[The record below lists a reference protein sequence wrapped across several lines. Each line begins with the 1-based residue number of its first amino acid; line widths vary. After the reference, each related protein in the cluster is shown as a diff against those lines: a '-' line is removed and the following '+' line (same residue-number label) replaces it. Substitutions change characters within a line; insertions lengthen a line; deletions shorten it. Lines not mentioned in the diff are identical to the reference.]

1 MNLWCDG
8 GVMAEGPKIEFD
20 HATGEKIPHF
30 RSLSGIEYKR
40 IYDRNDWTGELPD
53 AAEYPFTRGIYR
65 DMYRGRL
72 WTRRQQSGF
81 GSPEESN
88 DLLKYLLRIGQT
100 GINIDSDIAGKL
112 GLDPDY
118 PLARADVGLQGT
130 SMATYEDMVAL
141 FKDIPLDRISSTLI
155 FPPPASVVMM
165 GQYLMMAKA
174 QGIPWENIIG
184 TMMNCPFTQ
193 LVGPTF
199 QANTDFFPIDLAL
212 KIGLDLIEYL
222 IPRCPKWN
230 ILNVNSRNIRESGV
244 DAVQEA
250 AFSLSLGTD
259 FVSRLCM
266 RGLDVDLFAKRIGFF
281 SAVHLDIFE
290 EVAKFRAMRR
300 IWARQ
305 MKERFGAK
313 DPKSMWFRCAV
324 QTSSLTLTAQEPM
337 NNIVRAAVQTL
348 TAILSGVQSV
358 HTTSYDEAYCL
369 PTQQTQKLAIRTQQ
383 IIAYETGVTKS
394 VDPLG
399 GAYLVERMTDELEE
413 RIWELMRKI
422 DDRGGFVECFKAGWV
437 ENELNQARYKLA
449 DQIETADLP
458 IVGMNLFRDEEASHD
473 IDIFKQAPDMQAKR
487 IEYVTTYKKSRNHE
501 PVRRAL
507 AHLAERTR
515 KHADKDLVAPMLD
528 AIEARA
534 TLQEVCDAMREGVNF
549 TMPR

>member
-1 MNLWCDG
+1 
-8 GVMAEGPKIEFD
+8 MAEGPKIEFD
-20 HATGEKIPHF
+20 HSTGEKIPHF
-30 RSLSGIEYKR
+30 RSLSGLEYKR
-40 IYDRNDWTGELPD
+40 IYSRQDWDGTLPD
-53 AAEYPFTRGIYR
+53 AGEYPFTRGIHP

-88 DLLKYLLRIGQT
+88 DLLKFLLKVGQT
-100 GINIDSDIAGKL
+100 GINIDSDIGTKL

-118 PLARADVGLQGT
+118 PLAQADVGLQGT
-130 SMATYEDMVAL
+130 SMCTYEDMKAL

-155 FPPPASVVMM
+155 FPPPSSPVLM
-165 GQYLMMAKA
+165 GQYMLMAKE
-174 QGIPWENIIG
+174 QGIPLENLIG
-184 TMMNCPFTQ
+184 TIMNCPFTQ

-199 QANTDFFPIDLAL
+199 QANTAFFPIDLAL

-222 IPRCPKWN
+222 VPRAPKWN

-250 AFSLSLGTD
+250 AFSLALGCD
-259 FVSRLCM
+259 YVDRLCK
-266 RGLDVDLFAKRIGFF
+266 RGLDVDSFARRIGFF
-281 SAVHLDIFE
+281 SAVHLDLFE

-305 MKERFGAK
+305 LKDRFGAK
-313 DPKSMWFRCAV
+313 NEKSMWFRVAV

-348 TAILSGVQSV
+348 AAILSGVQSV

-369 PTQQTQKLAIRTQQ
+369 PTEATQKLAIRTQQ

-394 VDPLG
+394 ADPLG
-399 GAYLVERMTDELEE
+399 GSYLVETLTNELEE
-413 RIWELMRKI
+413 RIWELMKVI
-422 DDRGGFVECFKAGWV
+422 EKRGGFVECFKEGWV
-437 ENELNQARYKLA
+437 EHELNEARYKLA
-449 DQIETADLP
+449 GELERVDLP
-458 IVGMNLFRDEEASHD
+458 VVGMNLFRDDAAAAE

-487 IEYVTTYKKSRNHE
+487 IEYAKSYKKNRDQE

-507 AHLAERTR
+507 RNLHDRVR
-515 KHADKDLVAPMLD
+515 NHSDKDIVVPMLE
-528 AIEARA
+528 AVEARA
-534 TLQEVCDAMREGVNF
+534 TLQEICDVMREACNF
-549 TMPR
+549 TIPE

>member
-1 MNLWCDG
+1 
-8 GVMAEGPKIEFD
+8 MAPKIEFD
-20 HATGEKIPHF
+20 HLTGEKLSHF

-40 IYDRNDWTGELPD
+40 IYTREDWDGDIPD
-53 AAEYPFTRGIYR
+53 GGEYPFTRGIHK

-88 DLLKYLLRIGQT
+88 DLLKFLFKVGQT

-118 PLARADVGLQGT
+118 PLAQADVGLQGT
-130 SMATYEDMVAL
+130 SMSTYEDMKAL
-141 FKDIPLDRISSTLI
+141 FKDIPLGTISSTLI
-155 FPPPASVVMM
+155 FPPPTSPVFM
-165 GQYLMMAKA
+165 GQYLLMAKE
-174 QGIPWENIIG
+174 QGIPWESIIG

-199 QANTDFFPIDLAL
+199 QANTAFFPIDLAL

-222 IPRCPKWN
+222 VPLCPKWN
-230 ILNVNSRNIRESGV
+230 VLNVNSRNIRESGV

-250 AFSLSLGTD
+250 AFSLALGTD
-259 FVSRLCM
+259 YVDRLCR
-266 RGLDVDLFAKRIGFF
+266 RGLDIDSFARRIGFF

-305 MKERFGAK
+305 IKERFGAK
-313 DPKSMWFRCAV
+313 NDKSMWFRCAV

-337 NNIVRAAVQTL
+337 NNIVRSAVQTL
-348 TAILSGVQSV
+348 TAILAGVQSV

-369 PTQQTQKLAIRTQQ
+369 PTEATQKLAIRTQQ
-383 IIAYETGVTKS
+383 IIAYETGATKS

-399 GAYLVERMTDELEE
+399 GSYMVERLTDELEE
-413 RIWELMRKI
+413 RIWETMKVI
-422 DDRGGFVECFKAGWV
+422 EKRGGFVECFKEGWV

-449 DQIETADLP
+449 DQMETAELP
-458 IVGMNLFRDEEASHD
+458 IIGMNVFRDEEEAAD
-473 IDIFKQAPDMQAKR
+473 IEIFKQAPDMQAKR
-487 IEYVTTYKKSRNHE
+487 IAYIKDYKKNRDQE

-507 AHLAERTR
+507 KNLYDRT
-515 KHADKDLVAPMLD
+515 KEPEKDFVVPIMQAV
-528 AIEARA
+528 EARA
-534 TLQEVCDAMREGVNF
+534 TLQEICDVMREACDF
-549 TMPR
+549 SIPQ

>member
-1 MNLWCDG
+1 MSDS
-8 GVMAEGPKIEFD
+8 PKVGFD
-20 HATGEKIPHF
+20 HATGERIPHF
-30 RSLSGIEYKR
+30 RSLSGIEYQR
-40 IYDRNDWTGELPD
+40 IYTKQDWDKELPD
-53 AAEYPFTRGIYR
+53 SSEYPFTRGIYK

-88 DLLKYLLRIGQT
+88 ELLKFLLKVGQT
-100 GINIDSDIAGKL
+100 GINIDSDIAGKI
-112 GLDPDY
+112 GVDPDY
-118 PLARADVGLQGT
+118 PLAQADVGLQGT
-130 SMATYEDMVAL
+130 SMCTYEDMAAL

-165 GQYLMMAKA
+165 GQYMMMARA
-174 QGIPWENIIG
+174 EGIPWENLIG

-222 IPRCPKWN
+222 VPRCPKWN

-250 AFSLSLGTD
+250 AFSLALGTD
-259 FVSRLCM
+259 FVDRLSK
-266 RGLDVDLFAKRIGFF
+266 RGIDVDIFAGRIGFF

-300 IWARQ
+300 VWARQ
-305 MKERFGAK
+305 LKERFGAK
-313 DPKSMWFRCAV
+313 DPKSMLFRCAV

-337 NNIVRAAVQTL
+337 NNIVRAAIQTL
-348 TAILSGVQSV
+348 TAVLAGVQSV

-369 PTQQTQKLAIRTQQ
+369 PSEETHRLAIRTQQ
-383 IIAYETGVTKS
+383 IIAYETGATKS

-399 GAYLVERMTDELEE
+399 GSYLVEKMTDELEE
-413 RIWELMRKI
+413 RIWELMKEI
-422 DDRGGFVECFKAGWV
+422 DSKGGFVECFKAGWI
-437 ENELNQARYKLA
+437 ESELNRARYKLA
-449 DQIETADLP
+449 EQMESAELP
-458 IVGMNLFRDEEASHD
+458 IVAMNLFRDAGTPPD
-473 IDIFKQAPDMQAKR
+473 IEIFKQAPDMQAKR
-487 IEYVTTYKKSRNHE
+487 IEYARSYKKNRNQE

-507 AHLAERTR
+507 RNLEERTR
-515 KHADKDLVAPMLD
+515 KHPDEDLVAPML
-528 AIEARA
+528 EAVEAKA
-534 TLQEVCDAMREGVNF
+534 TLQEVCDAMREATDFSIPG
-549 TMPR
+549 

>member
-1 MNLWCDG
+1 
-8 GVMAEGPKIEFD
+8 MADSPKIEFD

-40 IYDRNDWTGELPD
+40 VYTREDWNGTLPD
-53 AAEYPFTRGIYR
+53 AGEYPFTRGIHK

-88 DLLKYLLRIGQT
+88 ELLKYLLKVGQT
-100 GINIDSDIAGKL
+100 GINIDSDIAGKIAV
-112 GLDPDY
+112 DPDY
-118 PLARADVGLQGT
+118 PLAQADVGLQGT
-130 SMATYEDMVAL
+130 SMCTYEDMVAL

-155 FPPPASVVMM
+155 FPPPSSVVMM

-174 QGIPWENIIG
+174 QGIPWNNLIG

-212 KIGLDLIEYL
+212 KIGLDLIEFL
-222 IPRCPKWN
+222 IPRCSKWN

-244 DAVQEA
+244 DAIQEA
-250 AFSLSLGTD
+250 AFSLALGTD
-259 FVSRLCM
+259 FVDRLCK
-266 RGLDVDLFAKRIGFF
+266 RGLDVDSFARRIGFF
-281 SAVHLDIFE
+281 SAVNLDIFE

-305 MKERFGAK
+305 LKERFGAR
-313 DPKSMWFRCAV
+313 DEKSMWFRCAV

-358 HTTSYDEAYCL
+358 HTTSYDEAFCL
-369 PTQQTQKLAIRTQQ
+369 PSEATHKLAIRTQQ
-383 IIAYETGVTKS
+383 IIAYETGATKS

-399 GAYLVERMTDELEE
+399 GSYLVEKMTDELEE
-413 RIWELMRKI
+413 RIWELMKVI
-422 DDRGGFVECFKAGWV
+422 DKKGGFVECFKAGWV

-449 DQIETADLP
+449 DQLETAELP
-458 IVGMNLFRDEEASHD
+458 IIGMNLFRDEETTPD
-473 IDIFKQAPDMQAKR
+473 IEIFKQAPDMQAKR
-487 IEYVTTYKKSRNHE
+487 IEYAINYKKNRDQE
-501 PVRRAL
+501 PVRRAFKNL
-507 AHLAERTR
+507 RERVL
-515 KHADKDLVAPMLD
+515 KNPEKDLVVPMLE
-528 AIEARA
+528 AVEARG
-534 TLQEVCDAMREGVNF
+534 TLQEICDVLREATNF
-549 TMPR
+549 SMPR

>member
-1 MNLWCDG
+1 MPG
-8 GVMAEGPKIEFD
+8 SPKLEFD

-30 RSLSGIEYKR
+30 RSVSGIEHQR
-40 IYDRNDWTGELPD
+40 IYTKEDWNGELTD
-53 AAEYPFTRGIYR
+53 SGEYPFTRGIYK

-88 DLLKYLLRIGQT
+88 ELLKYLLKVGQT
-100 GINIDSDIAGKL
+100 GINIDSDIAGKI
-112 GLDPDY
+112 GVDPDY
-118 PLARADVGLQGT
+118 PLAQADVGLQGT
-130 SMATYEDMVAL
+130 SMCTYEDMEVL

-165 GQYLMMAKA
+165 GQYMIMARA
-174 QGIPWENIIG
+174 QGIPWESLIG

-222 IPRCPKWN
+222 VPRCPKWN

-244 DAVQEA
+244 DAISEA
-250 AFSLSLGTD
+250 AFSLGLGCD
-259 FVSRLCM
+259 FVDRLCK
-266 RGLDVDLFAKRIGFF
+266 RGLDIDSFARRIGFF
-281 SAVHLDIFE
+281 SAVGLDIFE

-313 DPKSMWFRCAV
+313 DPKSMRFRCAV

-369 PTQQTQKLAIRTQQ
+369 PSEETHKLAIRTQQ
-383 IIAYETGVTKS
+383 IIAYETGATKS

-399 GAYLVERMTDELEE
+399 GSYLVERMTDELEE
-413 RIWELMRKI
+413 RIWELMKEI
-422 DDRGGFVECFKAGWV
+422 DGKGGFVECFKSGWV
-437 ENELNQARYKLA
+437 EGELNRARYKLG
-449 DQIETADLP
+449 DQMESAELP
-458 IVGMNLFRDEEASHD
+458 IIGMNLFRDEETSHD
-473 IDIFKQAPDMQAKR
+473 IDIFMQAPDMQAKR
-487 IEYVTTYKKSRNHE
+487 IEYARNYKKNRNRE

-507 AHLAERTR
+507 KNLEEKTR
-515 KHADKDLVAPMLD
+515 KSPDQDLVAPMLE
-528 AIEARA
+528 AVEARA
-534 TLQEVCDAMREGVNF
+534 TLQEVCDAMREATNF
-549 TMPR
+549 SIPR

>member
-1 MNLWCDG
+1 
-8 GVMAEGPKIEFD
+8 MAEDPKIEFD
-20 HATGEKIPHF
+20 HAKGEKIPHF

-40 IYDRNDWTGELPD
+40 IYDRKDWDGELPD
-53 AAEYPFTRGIYR
+53 GGEYPFTRGIHE

-88 DLLKYLLRIGQT
+88 DLLKYLLKVGQT
-100 GINIDSDIAGKL
+100 GINIDSDIAGKI
-112 GLDPDY
+112 GVDPDY
-118 PLARADVGLQGT
+118 PLAQADVGLQGT
-130 SMATYEDMVAL
+130 SMCTYEDMAAL

-155 FPPPASVVMM
+155 FPPPASVIMM
-165 GQYLMMAKA
+165 GHYMMMAKA
-174 QGIPWENIIG
+174 QGIPLESLIG

-212 KIGLDLIEYL
+212 KIGLDLMEYL

-250 AFSLSLGTD
+250 ALSLALGSD
-259 FVSRLCM
+259 FVDRLCK
-266 RGLDVDLFAKRIGFF
+266 RGLDIDRFARRIGFF

-305 MKERFGAK
+305 IKERFGAK

-369 PTQQTQKLAIRTQQ
+369 PSEKTHKLAIRTQQ
-383 IIAYETGVTKS
+383 IIAYETGATKS

-399 GAYLVERMTDELEE
+399 GSYLVEKMTDELEE
-413 RIWELMRKI
+413 RIWELMKVI
-422 DDRGGFVECFKAGWV
+422 DSRGGFVECFKEGWV
-437 ENELNQARYKLA
+437 EAELNKARYKLA
-449 DQIETADLP
+449 DQMESAELP
-458 IVGMNLFRDEEASHD
+458 IIGMNLFRDEGTTSD
-473 IDIFKQAPDMQAKR
+473 IEIFRQAPDMQARR
-487 IEYVTTYKKSRNHE
+487 IEYASRYKKSGNREAARIALRN
-501 PVRRAL
+501 L
-507 AHLAERTR
+507 YERTR
-515 KHADKDLVAPMLD
+515 SHAEEDLVVPMLE
-528 AIEARA
+528 AVEARA
-534 TLQEVCDAMREGVNF
+534 TLQEVCDAMREATGF
-549 TMPR
+549 SIPG

>member
-1 MNLWCDG
+1 
-8 GVMAEGPKIEFD
+8 MAEDEKIEFD
-20 HATGEKIPHF
+20 HGKGEKIPHF
-30 RSLSGIEYKR
+30 RSLSGIEYRR
-40 IYDRNDWTGELPD
+40 IYDRKDWDKKLPD
-53 AAEYPFTRGIYR
+53 GGEYPFTRGIYP

-88 DLLKYLLRIGQT
+88 DLLKYLLKVGQT
-100 GINIDSDIAGKL
+100 GINIDSDIAGKI
-112 GLDPDY
+112 GVDPDY
-118 PLARADVGLQGT
+118 PLAQADVGLQGT
-130 SMATYEDMVAL
+130 SMCTYEDMAAL

-165 GQYLMMAKA
+165 GQYMMMARA
-174 QGIPWENIIG
+174 EGIPWESLIG

-199 QANTDFFPIDLAL
+199 QANMDFFPIDLAL
-212 KIGLDLIEYL
+212 KIGLDLMEYL

-230 ILNVNSRNIRESGV
+230 ILNVNSRNIRECGV

-250 AFSLSLGTD
+250 ALSLALGCD
-259 FVSRLCM
+259 FVDRLCK
-266 RGLDVDLFAKRIGFF
+266 RGLNIDRFARRIGFF
-281 SAVHLDIFE
+281 SAVHLDLFE

-300 IWARQ
+300 IWARL

-369 PTQQTQKLAIRTQQ
+369 PTEKTQKLAIRTQQ
-383 IIAYETGVTKS
+383 IIAYETGATKS

-399 GAYLVERMTDELEE
+399 GSYLVEKMTDELEE
-413 RIWELMRKI
+413 RIWELMKEI
-422 DDRGGFVECFKAGWV
+422 DSRGGFVECFKEGWV
-437 ENELNQARYKLA
+437 EAELNRARYKLA
-449 DQIETADLP
+449 DQMESGELP
-458 IVGMNLFRDEEASHD
+458 IVGMNLFRDEETAAD
-473 IDIFKQAPDMQAKR
+473 IEIFRQAPDMQAKR
-487 IEYVTTYKKSRNHE
+487 IEYVQNYKKNGNRDTA
-501 PVRRAL
+501 RKAL
-507 AHLAERTR
+507 KNLYERTR
-515 KHADKDLVAPMLD
+515 SHAGEDLVAPMLE
-528 AIEARA
+528 AVEARA
-534 TLQEVCDAMREGVNF
+534 TLQEVCDAMREAVGF
-549 TMPR
+549 SMPE